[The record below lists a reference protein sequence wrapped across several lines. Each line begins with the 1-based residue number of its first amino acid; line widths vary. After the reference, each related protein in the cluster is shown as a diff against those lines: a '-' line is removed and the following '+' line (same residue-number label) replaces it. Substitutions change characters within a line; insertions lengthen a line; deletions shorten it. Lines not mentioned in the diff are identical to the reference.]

1 MENSPLCGPHLSP
14 VSSSP
19 GWCCSRCGSSTS
31 SSSEPQSL
39 RPCSWSSQARS
50 RGWWSSGRGSA
61 WSRCGAGSTP
71 GGALRSRSPPSPC
84 LSHFRCSVS
93 SCRANSAVR
102 RPPYRGL
109 PVSKDPW
116 RLRGPAPC
124 AEVDAFARELEL
136 SPVTASVL
144 VRRGYGDPER
154 ARAFLDAQLPEHDP
168 FALGDMRAATDAI
181 RAAISAGKRICVHG
195 DYDADGICAT
205 ALAVLILRRL
215 GAEVDAHVP
224 SRFDEGY
231 GVQRETLTRLAAEG
245 CGLVLTVDCGVTA
258 VEEVAHAR
266 ELGLEVVVTDHHRPG
281 PELPACPVVGP
292 YRGDYPFRE
301 LCGTGVVWKLGQA
314 LLGTES
320 DALRRHLDL
329 VAVATVADVVPLLDE
344 NRGLAVAGLRQLART
359 QKPGLRELMRSAR
372 VDPATV
378 DAGAIGFRLAPR
390 LNAAGRLCR
399 PQAALDLLLTD
410 EPETARKLAAEL
422 EELNRERQAV
432 EERILRE
439 AVEAIEEWPAA
450 RRNRRAYVVAAEG
463 WHEGVIGIVASRL
476 VERYHRPVVLIAG
489 TDGDWKG
496 SGRSI
501 PSFDLH
507 DGLAECSGHLEHWGG
522 HAAAAGLSIKPER
535 VGAFAHAFAAVADAR
550 IGEADLSPI
559 TTVDALVHGSELT
572 LDLCAELA
580 RLAPFGLGNPN
591 VTLLLPGCE
600 VVEPTTVGDG
610 KHLRF
615 RVRADGRDSGSAI
628 AFRFGSQLDRLRRL
642 GHHDVAFKLE
652 ANQWNGTVAPQLNV
666 RQVFDADDRYVEL
679 RDWLKAEWR
688 KESDAREPVAAAI
701 FEELE
706 LDESGGR
713 RHLLESECFL
723 ALFEEPEL
731 TRAA

>member
-1 MENSPLCGPHLSP
+1 M
-14 VSSSP
+14 
-19 GWCCSRCGSSTS
+19 
-31 SSSEPQSL
+31 
-39 RPCSWSSQARS
+39 
-50 RGWWSSGRGSA
+50 
-61 WSRCGAGSTP
+61 
-71 GGALRSRSPPSPC
+71 
-84 LSHFRCSVS
+84 
-93 SCRANSAVR
+93 
-102 RPPYRGL
+102 
-109 PVSKDPW
+109 SKDPW

-205 ALAVLILRRL
+205 ALAVLILRGL
-215 GAEVDAHVP
+215 DADVHAYVP

-231 GVQRETLTRLAAEG
+231 GVQHETLTRLAAEG

-258 VEEVAHAR
+258 VEEVAHAC

-301 LCGTGVVWKLGQA
+301 LCGTGVAWKLGQA
-314 LLGTES
+314 LLGTDSE
-320 DALRRHLDL
+320 ALKRHLDL
-329 VAVATVADVVPLLDE
+329 VAVATVADVVPLVDE

-372 VDPATV
+372 VDPAAV

-399 PQAALDLLLTD
+399 PEAALELLLTD
-410 EPETARKLAAEL
+410 EADKAKSLAAQL

-439 AVEAIEEWPAA
+439 AVEAIEDWPPA

-489 TDGDWKG
+489 TEGDWKG

-501 PSFDLH
+501 RSFDLH
-507 DGLAECSGHLEHWGG
+507 DGLRECAGDLERWGG
-522 HAAAAGLSIKPER
+522 HAAAAGLSIRPER
-535 VGAFAHAFAAVADAR
+535 VEAFADAFGAVADAR
-550 IGEADLSPI
+550 LDESDLQPV
-559 TTVDALVHGSELT
+559 TTVDALVHGGDLT
-572 LDLCAELA
+572 LDLCSELA

-591 VTLLLPGCE
+591 VTLLLAGCE
-600 VVEPTTVGDG
+600 LAELNTVGDG

-615 RVRADGRDSGSAI
+615 RVREDGRDSGSAI
-628 AFRFGSQLDRLRRL
+628 AFRRGPSLDRLRQV
-642 GHHDVAFKLE
+642 GHYDVAFRLE

-666 RQVFDADDRYVEL
+666 REIFDREDRYVEL
-679 RDWLKAEWR
+679 REWLKAEWR
-688 KESDAREPVAAAI
+688 KEARDPAAAAI
-701 FEELE
+701 FEELALGE
-706 LDESGGR
+706 GR
-713 RHLLESECFL
+713 KGHLLQSERFL
-723 ALFEEPEL
+723 ALLAEPDL
-731 TRAA
+731 ARAA